1 MSIKLKIKTKKH
13 CITWDLNKFM
23 QNIVFPSIV
32 VMGFAAFVLG
42 ALTKANIF
50 QVY

>member
-13 CITWDLNKFM
+13 CITWDLNKFI
-23 QNIVFPSIV
+23 QNIVFPTV
-32 VMGFAAFVLG
+32 AVMGFVALGLG
-42 ALTKANIF
+42 ALTKSNIF